1 MFNILGF
8 PFPPTEKESISGG
21 SGDGNEIL
29 PEMFAGDTDEKQMCD
44 NAHFNRVSDLT
55 TRLDGNGNKVF
66 EKRGDDARKA
76 RSWRD
81 DRGWEAR
88 KDSEASRILH
98 SSAKSEIQVR
108 VLNSN
113 DNLDRGCTHVLTLL
127 LS

>member
-8 PFPPTEKESISGG
+8 PFPPTEKESGG
-21 SGDGNEIL
+21 SGDENEIL

-66 EKRGDDARKA
+66 KKRGDDAKKV

-88 KDSEASRILH
+88 KDSEATRILH